1 MRSTLI
7 SFLLPAV
14 VLPAMVLLTLTGCAE
29 DPCDAAMSSSLVGDG
44 SSSLGFHIVEED
56 GNGSTGSRRLRCA
69 DVLVMNPE
77 SYSDTLAFGRFATV
91 EDRITLTG
99 LSAGPADVIIDVPG
113 YFPAK
118 FSGVDLGVGMTSLPE
133 KVLMFKSSVAVA
145 LPGHLGFTLR
155 ESARL
160 PDIRDLYSPFG
171 RVRVRSA
178 PGGHFE
184 IKLPFRGVKGTR
196 RDVESLLGRLV
207 RSPHVE
213 TARPLVTLSAV
224 LRSS

>member
-1 MRSTLI
+1 ML
-7 SFLLPAV
+7 
-14 VLPAMVLLTLTGCAE
+14 VLALGGCAE
-29 DPCDAAMSSSLVGDG
+29 DPCSGLMTSARVGDG
-44 SSSLGFHIVEED
+44 TASLGFRVVEED
-56 GNGSTGSRRLRCA
+56 GMGTTGSRRLRCA
-69 DVLVMNPE
+69 DVLVLNPE
-77 SYSDTLAFGRFATV
+77 SYSDTLAFGRFATN

-118 FSGVDLGVGMTSLPE
+118 FVDVDLGIGMTSLPE

-145 LPGHLGFTLR
+145 LPGHLGLTLR

-171 RVRVRSA
+171 RVRVRAA

-184 IKLPFRGVKGTR
+184 IKLPFRGAKSTR

-224 LRSS
+224 LRSG